1 MVVPVSTSTNS
12 KCTSGGP
19 DPDSTD
25 GASGASGS
33 SGASGA
39 SGATGN
45 QVDNC
50 QQCVEEFDKRGGCAD
65 MHNGDMQAVQSK
77 IPEGCGHCGD
87 KAKDYCGLNEPA
99 SASGASGA
107 TGNQGDD
114 C

>member
-1 MVVPVSTSTNS
+1 MGHMFDMCDADGSSSVDFNEFK

-45 QVDNC
+45 QGDNC

-87 KAKDYCGLNEPA
+87 KAKDYCGIN
-99 SASGASGA
+99 
-107 TGNQGDD
+107 
-114 C
+114 